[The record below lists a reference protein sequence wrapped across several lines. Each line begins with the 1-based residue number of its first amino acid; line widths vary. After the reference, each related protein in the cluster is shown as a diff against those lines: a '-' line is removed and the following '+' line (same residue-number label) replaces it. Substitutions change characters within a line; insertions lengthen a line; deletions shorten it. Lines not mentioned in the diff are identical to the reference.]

1 MIEVE
6 VDGRKVQVPEGS
18 MRLGWKVFI
27 PITLVWLVVVA
38 VWMQTPW
45 SVWN

>member
-1 MIEVE
+1 
-6 VDGRKVQVPEGS
+6 

-27 PITLVWLVVVA
+27 PLTIVWIVVVA

-45 SVWN
+45 SLWK